1 MNQDDIRTLNELK
14 ILSID
19 MITHAGSGSPGIA
32 LSMAPIVYALFHR
45 HLNIDPNNPN
55 WINRDRLVVSS
66 GSASSLIYAALH
78 MAGYP
83 IKKEDLMNYRR
94 LGSMTPGYPEY
105 NVTPG
110 IDVTTGLDGQGI
122 ACAVGMALAR
132 RYTKAL
138 LESEDDRLRL
148 IDYTVYCLCS
158 DSDFMEGITNEAL
171 SFAGTQQLDNLVLLY
186 DANGITEDG
195 PLDNTWKEDLIRK
208 YQSLGFYVDY
218 LKDGSNVRDIDRAIS
233 SAKKSGRPAL
243 LIFKTI
249 LGSGSFNENK
259 NIVHSRPL
267 SQDDVAN
274 LRKKWNLFLPAFEI
288 SKDSII
294 YFQKSIRER
303 TEKKYKKWLEI
314 YKKAENNQNP
324 RITEL
329 IRCLE
334 TKQLYIDFN
343 SDNYKINDNYRES
356 LRETNLKIL
365 NIIGGKTNLFL
376 GGSADSSI
384 SCQTYL
390 NNTGEQS
397 PKSRLGRN
405 IRFGSREN
413 AMASILNG
421 MALIGLKVYGSTKL
435 VYADYL
441 KASLRQTAFM
451 NLPVTY
457 IFTHDTISIGEDGP
471 VMQPIEQLAMLHTT
485 PNLICYRPGDI
496 MEVMGS
502 WESILKRNL
511 PSALII
517 TKNDTPKLPGTNA
530 KMVTKGAY
538 IIKKEK
544 VKLDGILISSGSEL
558 IYALQMAYDFERL
571 GLDVR
576 VVSMPSMELFISEG
590 REYEEMILPKS
601 AKRIVIS
608 AENPLIWNRFASNN
622 DTIIGLSEF
631 GFSGHPLE
639 VQQKMGFDYESL
651 KSKVENLLRQ

>member
-1 MNQDDIRTLNELK
+1 MNQDDIRALNELK

-19 MITHAGSGSPGIA
+19 MITHAGSGSPGIT

-45 HLNIDPNNPN
+45 HLQIDPNNPN

-66 GSASSLIYAALH
+66 GSASSLVYAAFH

-83 IKKEDLMNYRR
+83 IRKEDLMNYRR
-94 LGSMTPGYPEY
+94 LGSITPGYPEY

-110 IDVTTGLDGQGI
+110 MDATTGLHGEGI

-132 RYTKAL
+132 RYTKTL
-138 LESEDDRLRL
+138 LEQEDDRLKL
-148 IDYTVYCLCS
+148 LDYTVYCLCS

-195 PLDNTWKEDLIRK
+195 TLENTFTEDIIKK
-208 YQSLGFYVDY
+208 YQAYGFYVDY

-233 SAKKSGRPAL
+233 SAKRSGRPSL

-249 LGSGSFNENK
+249 LGNGSFNENK
-259 NIVHSRPL
+259 NIVHSKPL

-294 YFQKSIRER
+294 YFQKSIKDR
-303 TEKKYKKWLEI
+303 TEKKLKKWLEI
-314 YKKAENNQNP
+314 YKKIESNQNL
-324 RITEL
+324 RIVEL
-329 IRCLE
+329 IKCLE
-334 TKQLYIDFN
+334 SKQIYIDFN

-376 GGSADSSI
+376 GGSAGSSI

-397 PKSRLGRN
+397 NKNRLGRN

-413 AMASILNG
+413 ALASILNG
-421 MALIGLKVYGSTKL
+421 MALSGLKVYGSTKL

-441 KASLRQTAFM
+441 KSSLRQTALM

-471 VMQPIEQLAMLHTT
+471 VMQPVEQLSMLHTT
-485 PNLICYRPGDI
+485 PNLICYRPCDI
-496 MEVMGS
+496 MEVMGA
-502 WESILKRNL
+502 WECILRKNL
-511 PSALII
+511 PSSLII
-517 TKNDTPKLPGTNA
+517 TKNESPKLPGSNA
-530 KMVTKGAY
+530 KLVIKGAY
-538 IIKKEK
+538 IIKQEK
-544 VKLDGILISSGSEL
+544 SRLDGILISSGSEL
-558 IYALQMAYDFERL
+558 IYALQMAYDFERI

-590 REYEEMILPKS
+590 KEYEETILPKS

-608 AENPLIWNRFASNN
+608 AENPLIWNRFASNS
-622 DTIIGLSEF
+622 DCIIGIDEF
-631 GFSGHPLE
+631 GYSGHPIE

-651 KSKVENLLRQ
+651 KSKVENLLR